1 MRMRWLSGR
10 PRRVLDLR
18 RPPGLSQM
26 NSYHAQWSVMDDQ
39 IMVSLPSTTDALSP
53 STVYL
58 ADIKDGLK
66 GDGDTVEFR
75 KIAELPF
82 HATRSR
88 LLSNREG
95 FVTAELRQSL
105 GKLIL
110 RTHDWSGSVNREKTV
125 AAEAVDGDIAIYGAS
140 VALCVRTGTCIQK
153 PFTNCLGTSTHVM
166 IWDIETE
173 DVRRVEIPQDERAP
187 QCHRGNI
194 QFATSSYLALG
205 GHIDPC
211 YDKPYAVLRSI
222 SIVPSEQNP
231 GRLFH
236 HHENFEYGN
245 NHDAIA
251 IPGSSA
257 RNHVIVHHH
266 QAESRFTV
274 ADVGLLTGEIP
285 VSLPSMMFENIEL
298 PQTTDGDEQ
307 RWLQSVSEP
316 TPRYFT
322 DPDYHKDLFHV
333 FSDKTR
339 ARTLNGAIFDRLPA
353 LAKNRLLVR
362 QHVEES
368 DHDARSYHGFKASHS
383 SFGTFQVLYLYD
395 FDQDRCRALRQLS
408 PPERQALEARLK
420 ELNPDARVTVTSRMF
435 YASIEDED
443 DMERDPSPEWKAHV
457 RELWEVEQARQRG
470 EARFPA
476 LEFDEPPK
484 GCDDDAR
491 LVFTRSMVC
500 LPRVRD
506 GEGLALTA
514 SAVVELPTPT
524 ADGSVQLVVCFGII
538 WAACQVTNSEY
549 VRFILYSSETTST
562 IST

>member
-1 MRMRWLSGR
+1 MEDEAVRMRWLSGR

-18 RPPGLSQM
+18 RPLSLSQM

-58 ADIKDGLK
+58 ADIKDGLT

-95 FVTAELRQSL
+95 FVTVELRQSQ

-153 PFTNCLGTSTHVM
+153 SFTNCLGTSTHVM
-166 IWDIETE
+166 IWDTETE

-231 GRLFH
+231 GRYFH

-251 IPGSSA
+251 ITGSSA

-266 QAESRFTV
+266 QSESRFTV
-274 ADVGLLTGEIP
+274 ADVGLLTDEIP
-285 VSLPSMMFENIEL
+285 
-298 PQTTDGDEQ
+298 
-307 RWLQSVSEP
+307 SVSEP

-333 FSDKTR
+333 FSDKTS

-353 LAKNRLLVR
+353 VAGNRLLVR
-362 QHVEES
+362 QHVEEY
-368 DHDARSYHGFKASHS
+368 DHDAGSYHGFKASHS

-395 FDQDRCRALRQLS
+395 FDQDRCRALSQLS

-470 EARFPA
+470 EAKFPA

-484 GCDDDAR
+484 GRDDDAR
-491 LVFTRSMVC
+491 MMFTRSMVC

-506 GEGLALTA
+506 GEALALTA

-524 ADGSVQLVVCFGII
+524 ADGSVHCFL
-538 WAACQVTNSEY
+538 A
-549 VRFILYSSETTST
+549 
-562 IST
+562 